1 MPSTTAEIL
10 EERWLPTTV
19 QTAFVLSLPSKPQS
33 GDISIDLPLLNLGWS
48 FALSLT
54 GIPEQNAA
62 KGRHKKVKSVKISDK
77 WIPETFSFHQHS
89 STVPWGNTSIHAQLS
104 LGEECTLH
112 GNMGSNL
119 TPLGSTMNAVLAR
132 TSSLELPAEDP
143 CIGTGSTTA
152 PAEESTPYDGMGST
166 TLGCC
171 PAEVSTPHN
180 DVGSNLTPLGTM
192 NVVLAQT
199 SSLELPTT
207 TRCTISSLQRNKV
220 WLTVTISEC
229 PFANGL
235 FQARSGS
242 VNQAEVQAQLVR
254 QSGDRLLSRSL
265 ATGKLFDVKFLT
277 FSTSG
282 DTGRL
287 LPTYASLSVLEGH
300 VNLSSC
306 E

>member
-1 MPSTTAEIL
+1 VLQLSDPQNHWQHFGKAGSKSTYRPTHLSPLIIVRSPGSNAHEPSIPRSIRIIPSRSHISSA
-10 EERWLPTTV
+10 P
-19 QTAFVLSLPSKPQS
+19 LSLVAHPSAS
-33 GDISIDLPLLNLGWS
+33 HS
-48 FALSLT
+48 
-54 GIPEQNAA
+54 
-62 KGRHKKVKSVKISDK
+62 KSV
-77 WIPETFSFHQHS
+77 
-89 STVPWGNTSIHAQLS
+89 NTSS
-104 LGEECTLH
+104 RVFPD
-112 GNMGSNL
+112 S
-119 TPLGSTMNAVLAR
+119 
-132 TSSLELPAEDP
+132 LPALLP
-143 CIGTGSTTA
+143 VH
-152 PAEESTPYDGMGST
+152 DGMGST